1 MKPDFQT
8 SYNKLISIE
17 GLLSDNPND
26 KGGLTYKGI
35 SRTNNPDWPGWKI
48 IDSIAA
54 KNRNAAL
61 YLRKIKSLQEEVLK
75 FYRTEYWNK
84 LQCEKIQYQNIADE
98 LLESA
103 VNFGVKEES
112 KILQKTINL
121 LNRNTALYPDIK
133 VDGIIGKQTLSTLNR
148 SIAINGFS
156 LVYNTLN
163 FYQAKKY
170 IEIMESD
177 PTQEE
182 FIGWFKRIEL
192 IKWIE

>member
-8 SYNKLISIE
+8 SFNKLISIE

-35 SRTNNPDWPGWKI
+35 SRKNNPDWPGWKI

-61 YLRKIKSLQEEVLK
+61 FLRKIKSLQEEVLK

-84 LQCEKIQYQNIADE
+84 LQCEKIPYQNIADE

-103 VNFGVKEES
+103 VNFGVKTES
-112 KILQKTINL
+112 EILQKTINL
-121 LNRNTALYPDIK
+121 LNRNAVLYPDIK
-133 VDGIIGKQTLSTLNR
+133 VDGIIGKHTLSILNR
-148 SIAINGFS
+148 CLAANGFR

-182 FIGWFKRIEL
+182 FIGWFKRVEL